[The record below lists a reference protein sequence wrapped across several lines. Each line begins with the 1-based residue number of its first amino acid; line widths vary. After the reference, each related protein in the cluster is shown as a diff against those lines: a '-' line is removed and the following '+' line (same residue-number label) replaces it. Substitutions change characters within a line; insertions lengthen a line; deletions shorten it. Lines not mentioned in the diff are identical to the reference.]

1 MKPVFAKKAARPD
14 PELLTL
20 KAELLEAQGDL
31 AQAYRQFDQALDP
44 ELVESCVYQISAVKA
59 RCNYLIRAI
68 KERSPEAAGEVPVG
82 CVIVRDGEIVGRG
95 RNRREEKQAT
105 ASHAEMEAIAQ
116 ANEHLGTWRLD
127 DCELYVTLEPCP
139 MCAGAILNARIRR
152 VWYGARDEAFGACG
166 GVTNLFMESFPNR
179 PALVGGILGEDCRRV
194 LADFFAGLRGGEKN
208 RPSDLI

>member
-68 KERSPEAAGEVPVG
+68 KERSPEAAAAAGLEG
-82 CVIVRDGEIVGRG
+82 ADLSQKIIV
-95 RNRREEKQAT
+95 
-105 ASHAEMEAIAQ
+105 
-116 ANEHLGTWRLD
+116 
-127 DCELYVTLEPCP
+127 
-139 MCAGAILNARIRR
+139 AILAGFFLVALIRVFSSPFR
-152 VWYGARDEAFGACG
+152 LALKLLLNTLLGFLALGAVRLTAGLTGIALG
-166 GVTNLFMESFPNR
+166 LNLWN
-179 PALVGGILGEDCRRV
+179 ALVIAVLGLPGFV
-194 LADFFAGLRGGEKN
+194 LL
-208 RPSDLI
+208 LLVQWVL